1 MKILLITTN
10 YSGGAGI
17 ACRRLHR
24 ALIANGYDSNLL
36 VLHKV
41 NAPIEKNVFSIEEL
55 LTQKK
60 GKIYFKLLNIANKF
74 LNTAPVLF
82 NKNVFING
90 PSSLFRIDQL
100 EIYKQ
105 ADIIHLHWVPKI
117 ISWKHVFADKKKK
130 FIWTLHDRNPL
141 TGGNHI
147 TNDKDYSKYEKLL
160 KNNIAKKARY
170 IKGCNLKVVGP
181 SQWISNVARTSDVF
195 NSFEVNCIPNCLD
208 TEIFKPKDKI
218 AEKQHLQLPINKK
231 IMLFVAEDPK
241 AKHKGMHLLLQ
252 VLFQLKNAQQ
262 ICLLVIGKKFE
273 IDSLNVEIK
282 QLGIIHDEETL
293 ARVYNAADFLV
304 TPSLDDNLP
313 NTMVESLSCGTP
325 VLAFNIGGIPDM
337 VIPNQTGLL
346 APGGDVPEFTS
357 NLDKFICLQDT
368 TSYSISARKIVEE
381 RCAEKIVVK
390 QFIQLYEK

>member
-55 LTQKK
+55 LTQQK

-241 AKHKGMHLLLQ
+241 AKHKGMHLLL
-252 VLFQLKNAQQ
+252 LALLQLKNAQQ

-381 RCAEKIVVK
+381 KCAEKIVVK
-390 QFIQLYEK
+390 QFIQLYKK